1 MPGKSVLG
9 LNEKCASML
18 AYAGL
23 FVSGILIL
31 IFERENKTVR
41 FHAMQS
47 TVFFMFLFVAASVVT
62 WLFGWIWIIGG
73 LVNFAVSS
81 ACIAAWLYLIY
92 KAYTGENYKI
102 PIIGEAAWKQ
112 VNKV

>member
-9 LNEKCASML
+9 LSEKHASML
-18 AYAGL
+18 AYAGI

-47 TVFFMFLFVAASVVT
+47 TVFFLLLLVATSIVT
-62 WLFGWIWIIGG
+62 GLLGWIWLIGP

-81 ACIAAWLYLIY
+81 ICIAVWLYLIY
-92 KAYTGENYKI
+92 KAYCGDTYKI
-102 PIIGEAAWKQ
+102 PIIGEAAWNQ
-112 VNKV
+112 VNK

>member
-9 LNEKCASML
+9 LSEKQASML

-31 IFERENKTVR
+31 IFERDNKTVR

-47 TVFFMFLFVAASVVT
+47 TVFFIMLLTVSTVIT

-73 LVNFAVSS
+73 MVNSIVSGVN
-81 ACIAAWLYLIY
+81 ALAWLYLIF
-92 KAYTGENYKI
+92 KAYSADLYRL
-102 PIIGEAAWKQ
+102 PIIGDIAYRQ
-112 VNKV
+112 VTK